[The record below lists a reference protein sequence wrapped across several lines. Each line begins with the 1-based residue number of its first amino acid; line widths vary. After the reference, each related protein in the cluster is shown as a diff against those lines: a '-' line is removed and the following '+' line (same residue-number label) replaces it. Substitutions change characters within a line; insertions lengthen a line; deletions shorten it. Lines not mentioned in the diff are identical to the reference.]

1 MSIGRIGPGPRMS
14 RAVVHGDTVYLS
26 GHVAEGATVT
36 EQAQRILARIDA
48 ALTEAGTDKSHLLS
62 AQIWLADIGTFDE
75 MNAVWEAWIDPEQ
88 PPARA
93 TVESR
98 LAGPEYLIEI
108 AAVAAKG

>member
-1 MSIGRIGPGPRMS
+1 MSIHRIAPGPRMS
-14 RAVVHGDTVYLS
+14 KAVVHGDTVYVS
-26 GHVAEGATVT
+26 GHVAEGATVA
-36 EQAQRILARIDA
+36 EQARAILARIE
-48 ALTEAGTDKSHLLS
+48 ALLNDAGTDKSKMLS

-75 MNAVWEAWIDPEQ
+75 MNAVWEAWIVPGE

-108 AAVAAKG
+108 AAIAAL